1 MRNIF
6 LLFLFILIG
15 LYNPILS
22 QNKFTPDAEKFL
34 KEVQSFIGEY
44 DKTKAR
50 KYVKSF
56 EPLWFGEFF
65 DANNKAHVYATLNTM
80 RSKQLRLVP
89 HFLSYFNAI
98 LYYSQ
103 NEMSKEKFENWQ
115 NVLDILLKKANSRRI
130 EQFLKVSEN
139 LFLDGTIYLT
149 SRSQKAA
156 TRWEVARKDN
166 FKIKYLK
173 KVPVFTFQ
181 DVDLKCFS
189 KGDSS
194 VIYNTYGDFFPLT
207 SIWLGSKGKIDWQR
221 ANMDKNVFYANFKDY
236 KLALKNSSYYI
247 DSVSFY
253 SSYFDQPIMGK
264 LTEKVLS
271 AISDKKRVSYPT
283 FESYDKRLN
292 IENVN
297 NNKNIEFNG
306 GFTIRGRNLY
316 GSGSVD
322 NLSILKLSY
331 NNKEILTAESIRF
344 IINEDGISSDNAK
357 IRFNVG
363 EDSIIHPSANLKFS
377 ENSKNLVISRG
388 NEGISAAPFY
398 NSYHQLDMYSQSLEW
413 KVGDPL
419 INFKALEGSQ
429 ETRAQFAS
437 LNFFDVKTYDQLNT
451 PYGNVLVDI
460 KNYVNKINKKSFS
473 AIELA
478 SYLRKS
484 INDFQFVLFNLTEL
498 GFLVY
503 DADRAIVSCNEKLFN
518 YIENR
523 SGKKDYDVLII
534 NSDANVN
541 ARLSLSSLDLKI
553 FGIDRVVLSLQHKV
567 WIKPQS
573 NSIIIKKNRDLNF
586 DGLITAGKTQ
596 YYGSDFS
603 FIYND
608 FKLNLPHCDSMFVWA
623 DYKESRKKGK
633 LVRCLSSIQSLV
645 GYIQIDQSNN
655 KSGVDTS
662 HHEYPIL
669 HSNNP
674 TYVYYDDPM
683 IQNGIYDR
691 EKFMFVI
698 DPFEMDSLDEF
709 ANQGLNLNGLFKSG
723 GIFPDFEESLIIMP
737 DYSFGFS
744 RNTPVDGFKIYNQLA
759 NYDNEIRLSHEGLKG
774 TGTIEFFTSTAIS
787 EDITFFPD
795 SVSAIAHTYLN
806 EKRESDPEI
815 PLVKGK
821 DCKISYIPNDSLFY
835 AYSLDSNFK
844 FFDHEESDLMGE
856 LKLGFDGIIG
866 SGVMRFG
873 TGEVESLKYT
883 YETDV
888 ILADTSEFRL
898 VSLSNDLDALSF
910 KTQNLNARVDFATRI
925 GEFKSNS
932 GESFVTFPENQYIC
946 YMDQFNW
953 YMDNGELEMENS
965 KQAAADINIDTDL
978 DLTASN
984 FYSIHPDQDSLNF
997 GSSKAKFDVRKK
1009 RITCNKIP
1017 FIKVADSRIAPDSG
1031 AIVIRR
1037 KAKIDPLENAVI
1049 RTNDITKYYSIY
1061 DADVEIF
1068 TKHDYLASGIYD
1080 YLDLNGDKQNIFF
1093 SEIKPDTT
1101 DQTHGLGTIKK
1112 NKGFKLSPN
1121 YEFYGD
1127 VKLSS
1132 TIENLEFSGYT
1143 QIVHSCKNIDQKW
1156 IEFTSVINPSDIYI
1170 PIVYDSTKKYS
1181 NYDNIYSG
1189 MIFNTT
1195 DSLSLYPTFV
1205 SSKTNDNHIEMIN
1218 TDGYLRYNS
1227 TKKEYQISNKDKLT
1241 EYTLPGNYTALNIE
1255 SCRTKSDGEFDFAID
1270 LDQVKTNQAGEIK
1283 FNPKKWSTEFK
1294 TSTIFEFL
1302 ISENAMDILSKS
1314 ILDFPELRSL
1324 DYENSYY
1331 EKSLREL
1338 VGVESADKIMENL
1351 MVSGKIKKMPELL
1364 EKPIFIGDIRYKWNP
1379 NRKSYVSYGD
1389 IGIANINKK
1398 QIMKYVK
1405 GKIVISKK
1413 LTGNDLT
1420 IYLQLDKDNFY
1431 YFNYKKGLMKVY
1443 SSNEDFNKI
1452 ISETKKD
1459 ETKSKIKGFP
1469 DYQYMLGAAKDVAPF
1484 VATYM
1489 K

>member
-1 MRNIF
+1 MKNIF
-6 LLFLFILIG
+6 LLFLIFLIG
-15 LYNPILS
+15 LQSSLFS
-22 QNKFTPDAEKFL
+22 QTKFTPEPEKFL
-34 KEVQSFIGEY
+34 KDVQSFIGDF
-44 DKTKAR
+44 DKTRAR
-50 KYVKSF
+50 KYIKSF

-80 RSKQLRLVP
+80 VSKNLRVSP

-98 LYYSQ
+98 LYCSQ

-115 NVLDILLKKANSRRI
+115 NVLDILLKKANSKRI

-149 SRSQKAA
+149 SRSQKAE
-156 TRWEVARKDN
+156 TRWEVARKNN
-166 FKIKYLK
+166 FEIKYLK
-173 KVPVFTFQ
+173 KVPVFIFQ
-181 DVDLKCFS
+181 DVDLKCFA

-194 VIYNTYGDFFPLT
+194 VIYHTNGEFFPLT
-207 SIWLGSKGKIDWQR
+207 SIWLGAKGKIDWQR
-221 ANMDKNVFYANFKDY
+221 ARMDKEVFYAKINNY

-253 SSYFDQPIMGK
+253 SSYFDQPIIGK

-271 AISDKKRVSYPT
+271 VLSDKNRVSYPT

-322 NLSILKLSY
+322 NLSTLKLSY

-357 IRFNVG
+357 IRFKIG
-363 EDSIIHPSANLKFS
+363 EDSIVHPSGNLVFS
-377 ENSKNLVISRG
+377 EISKTLIISRG
-388 NEGISAAPFY
+388 KEGISAAPFF
-398 NSYHQLDMYSQSLEW
+398 NSYHKLDMYCQSLEW
-413 KVGDPL
+413 KIQDP
-419 INFKALEGSQ
+419 IVTFKALEQSQ

-460 KNYVNKINKKSFS
+460 KNYVKKIKKRYFN
-473 AIELA
+473 ANELA
-478 SYLRKS
+478 SYLNKS
-484 INDFQFVLFNLTEL
+484 IIDFQFELFNLTEL
-498 GFLVY
+498 GFLFY
-503 DADRAIVSCNEKLFN
+503 DADKSMVSCNDKLFN

-534 NSDANVN
+534 NSDAKIN

-553 FGIDRVVLSLQHKV
+553 FGIDRVVLSLHHKV

-573 NSIIIKKNRDLNF
+573 NSLIIKKNRDLNF

-596 YYGSDFS
+596 YYGTDFS
-603 FIYND
+603 FIYDD
-608 FKLNLPHCDSMFVWA
+608 FKINLPHCDSMFVWA
-623 DYKESRKKGK
+623 DYIESKRKGR
-633 LVRCLSSIQSLV
+633 LIRCLSKIKSLD
-645 GYIQIDQSNN
+645 GYIQIDESDN

-662 HHEYPIL
+662 HHEFPIL
-669 HSNNP
+669 HSNTT
-674 TYVYYDDPM
+674 TYIYYDDPT
-683 IQNGIYDR
+683 IQNGIYNR

-709 ANQGLNLNGLFKSG
+709 ANQGLQLNGLFKSG

-737 DYSFGFS
+737 DYSFGFV

-759 NYDNEIRLSHEGLKG
+759 NYDNEIRLSNEGLKG
-774 TGTIEFFTSTAIS
+774 TGTIEFFTSKAIS
-787 EDITFFPD
+787 EDITFLPD
-795 SVSAIAHTYLN
+795 SVHAIAHTYIN
-806 EKRESDPEI
+806 EKRDSDPEI

-821 DCKISYIPNDSLFY
+821 DCKISYIPKDSLFY
-835 AYSLDSNFK
+835 AYSLDSNLK
-844 FFDHEESDLMGE
+844 FFDNEESDLMGVI
-856 LKLGFDGIIG
+856 KLGFNGIIG
-866 SGVMRFG
+866 RGIMRFG
-873 TGEVESLKYT
+873 SGEVESFKYT

-898 VSLSNDLDALSF
+898 VSLSSDIDALSL
-910 KTQNLNARVDFATRI
+910 KTQNLNARVDFGKRM

-932 GESFVTFPENQYIC
+932 GESFVTFPENQFIC

-953 YMDNGELEMENS
+953 YMDNDELEMENS
-965 KQAAADINIDTDL
+965 KQASADINIDTDL
-978 DLTASN
+978 DLAASN

-1009 RITCNKIP
+1009 RITCNKVP
-1017 FIKVADSRIAPDSG
+1017 FIKVADSRISPDSG
-1031 AIVIRR
+1031 RIIIRR
-1037 KAKIDPLENAVI
+1037 KAKIDPLKRAVI
-1049 RTNDITKYYSIY
+1049 RTNDITKYYNIY

-1093 SEIKPDTT
+1093 SELKPDTT
-1101 DQTHGLGTIKK
+1101 DQTQGFGTIKK

-1121 YEFYGD
+1121 YKFYGD
-1127 VKLSS
+1127 VNLSS
-1132 TIENLEFSGYT
+1132 NIENLKFIGYT

-1156 IEFTSVINPSDIYI
+1156 IEFTSEINPNDIYI

-1181 NYDNIYSG
+1181 NYGNIYSG

-1195 DSLSLYPTFV
+1195 DSLSLYPAFV
-1205 SSKTNDNHIEMIN
+1205 SSKTNNNHIEIIN
-1218 TDGYLRYNS
+1218 TDGFLRYNS
-1227 TKKEYQISNKDKLT
+1227 SKKEYQISNKDKLT
-1241 EYTLPGNYTALNIE
+1241 EYKLPGNYTSLNME
-1255 SCRTKSDGEFDFAID
+1255 SCRVKSDGVFDFAID
-1270 LDQVKTNQAGEIK
+1270 LDQVKTTQAGEIK

-1294 TSTIFEFL
+1294 TSTIFDFL
-1302 ISENAMDILSKS
+1302 ISDNAMDVLSKS
-1314 ILDFPELRSL
+1314 VQEFPELRSL
-1324 DYENSYY
+1324 DFENSYY
-1331 EKSLREL
+1331 EKSLMEI
-1338 VGVESADKIMENL
+1338 VGEEKANKIMENL
-1351 MVSGKIKKMPELL
+1351 QIGKIKKMPEEF
-1364 EKPIFIGDIRYKWNP
+1364 EKPFFIGDIRYRWNP

-1405 GKIVISKK
+1405 GKIVMSKK
-1413 LTGNDLT
+1413 LTGNDIT

-1431 YFNYKKGLMKVY
+1431 YFNYKKGIMKVY
-1443 SSNEDFNKI
+1443 SSNEEFNKI

-1459 ETKSKIKGFP
+1459 ETKSKVKGMP
-1469 DYQYMLGAAKDVAPF
+1469 DYSYMLGAPKDVAPF
-1484 VATYM
+1484 VATFM

>member
-1 MRNIF
+1 MRNI
-6 LLFLFILIG
+6 FLFILIG

-103 NEMSKEKFENWQ
+103 NEMSIEKFENWQ

-166 FKIKYLK
+166 FQIKYLK

-221 ANMDKNVFYANFKDY
+221 ANMDKNIFYANIKDY

-357 IRFNVG
+357 IRFNIG

-413 KVGDPL
+413 KLGDPL

-460 KNYVNKINKKSFS
+460 KNYVKKINKKSFS

-534 NSDANVN
+534 NSDADVN

-573 NSIIIKKNRDLNF
+573 NAIIIKKNRDLNF

-645 GYIQIDQSNN
+645 GYIQIDQSDN

-674 TYVYYDDPM
+674 TYVYYDDPT

-737 DYSFGFS
+737 DYSFGFK

-759 NYDNEIRLSHEGLKG
+759 NYDNEIRLSNEGLKG

-1181 NYDNIYSG
+1181 NYENIYSG

-1218 TDGYLRYNS
+1218 TDGFLRYNS

-1324 DYENSYY
+1324 DFENSYY

-1459 ETKSKIKGFP
+1459 ETKSKIKGLP

>member
-1 MRNIF
+1 MRNI
-6 LLFLFILIG
+6 FLFILIG

-103 NEMSKEKFENWQ
+103 NEMSIEKFENWQ

-166 FKIKYLK
+166 FQIKYLK

-221 ANMDKNVFYANFKDY
+221 ANMDKNIFYANIKDY

-357 IRFNVG
+357 IRFNIG

-413 KVGDPL
+413 KLGDPL

-460 KNYVNKINKKSFS
+460 KNYVKKINKKSFS

-534 NSDANVN
+534 NSDFDVN

-573 NSIIIKKNRDLNF
+573 NAIIIKKNRDLNF

-645 GYIQIDQSNN
+645 GYIQIDQSDN

-674 TYVYYDDPM
+674 TYVYYDDPT

-737 DYSFGFS
+737 DYSFGFK

-759 NYDNEIRLSHEGLKG
+759 NYDNEIRLSNEGLKG

-1181 NYDNIYSG
+1181 NYENIYSG

-1218 TDGYLRYNS
+1218 TDGFLRYNS

-1324 DYENSYY
+1324 DFENSYY

-1459 ETKSKIKGFP
+1459 ETKSKIKGLP